1 LATKT
6 AALELLAAADLRIC
20 RRGSESVTV
29 RERRR
34 RAEGDVT
41 CIVGALELRLPED
54 EKRRRGPWGRRR
66 VAVAL
71 GRGRC
76 PSPPSSERARARE
89 ERRESVGQREDE
101 MI

>member
-1 LATKT
+1 MKT
-6 AALELLAAADLRIC
+6 AEPELLAAADPQIY

-29 RERRR
+29 RERR

-54 EKRRRGPWGRRR
+54 EKRRRGPQGRRR
-66 VAVAL
+66 VTVAL

>member
-1 LATKT
+1 
-6 AALELLAAADLRIC
+6 
-20 RRGSESVTV
+20 VTV

-54 EKRRRGPWGRRR
+54 EKRRRGPRGRRR

-76 PSPPSSERARARE
+76 PSPPSSETRGRE
-89 ERRESVGQREDE
+89 PERRGGRALASEPER
-101 MI
+101 MK